1 MSFTGQRKNSVQ
13 VISND
18 LNTVFPCYSPPMS
31 FTADLDVGKETF
43 YFVGKGREEWKEKQ
57 KKA

>member
-1 MSFTGQRKNSVQ
+1 
-13 VISND
+13 
-18 LNTVFPCYSPPMS
+18 MS